1 MNKLSLRVVMLMIAI
16 MGTVNATLADDI
28 TVGDVSNTDC
38 SWRTRTEGVIGHTIL
53 KLTRSDI
60 GLVGELKDYHVN
72 CGYDDVNVYC
82 EEDGQNLTIV
92 IDDGAGEHLADCTC
106 PINIYFT
113 LFNAMQDEFQL
124 KVRGRSEKNVGAI
137 SLKGHTMV
145 EIDLTTLVIL
155 YDEGFEYHLKMENFH
170 ASNITDDGNPK
181 DVSQK
186 LIISHDSETVFN
198 CAYEKFV
205 LPLDYSYLDVNLTLD
220 DDSTLVINVLTDGI
234 PDKNGKRTGGLY
246 FNIVNTFRDAYHLQV
261 NQTILLGS
269 EDEQTTCLYDGDI
282 TVPLYDKV
290 TIPLAPTST
299 GLYIEP
305 LWYYADLFTQT
316 ASVQQSDTYKSL
328 SNIAILPSIE
338 LWGTN
343 CTVYKIV
350 DSAFSNLTDL
360 ESITIPESV
369 IEIGQEAFSGCT
381 GLMSITIPEGVRE
394 IRDLT
399 FRSCR
404 GLTSVTF
411 PDGLTS
417 IGRRAF
423 YDCRN
428 LKEIDIPASVTF
440 IDDDA
445 FAFTQNL
452 ENVYCRATTPPYTN
466 NSRQFRRG
474 NTDATLHVP
483 AASLQI
489 YKETAPWRD
498 FKYIVPLETEVAYRP
513 FVEDGKVWKVG
524 NTQTISDNSVNVV
537 DYYYF
542 DGDTINDGKACKQ
555 MMRQRFVS
563 PEYSDD
569 YWAPEPSLITVGAWY
584 EENKKVYFYDENKQ
598 SMVIMYDFSL
608 NDNESMALI
617 DGYPPFIIGP
627 KQTGGIEGFK
637 GVYRDVMINQDIR
650 STTWLEGVG
659 GIDGPTRNAYPE
671 TADPMP
677 EFLMSCAVG
686 DEVIYLNDEYEDGAT
701 PEGARKS
708 RFDFTHTI
716 KTKPKAPRRSKEE
729 LSIYGEYNDL
739 QLGINLNPLY
749 DAYLVR
755 ITNESGQV
763 FYEKTINAGSI
774 VALSIDISAYAK
786 GRYTVTVE
794 NSSEYFTGE
803 FEVQTAGID
812 AITINKEETNTVIYN
827 LQGQRISSLQK
838 GLNIV
843 NGQKIYV
850 K

>member
-1 MNKLSLRVVMLMIAI
+1 MKKIALLFTIMSLSIVAS
-16 MGTVNATLADDI
+16 AA
-28 TVGDVSNTDC
+28 
-38 SWRTRTEGVIGHTIL
+38 
-53 KLTRSDI
+53 
-60 GLVGELKDYHVN
+60 
-72 CGYDDVNVYC
+72 VNVDGINYNLDADKGIAEVSRNLLC
-82 EEDGQNLTIV
+82 QNDVIIPETITYEDVVYTVTSIAASAFHGNSSITSVTIPNSVTIINERAFMNCSGMTSVVIPERVTTINNGVFSGCSSLMSLTIPNSV
-92 IDDGAGEHLADCTC
+92 TCIDDGAFSGC
-106 PINIYFT
+106 
-113 LFNAMQDEFQL
+113 
-124 KVRGRSEKNVGAI
+124 
-137 SLKGHTMV
+137 
-145 EIDLTTLVIL
+145 
-155 YDEGFEYHLKMENFH
+155 
-170 ASNITDDGNPK
+170 
-181 DVSQK
+181 
-186 LIISHDSETVFN
+186 
-198 CAYEKFV
+198 
-205 LPLDYSYLDVNLTLD
+205 
-220 DDSTLVINVLTDGI
+220 
-234 PDKNGKRTGGLY
+234 
-246 FNIVNTFRDAYHLQV
+246 
-261 NQTILLGS
+261 
-269 EDEQTTCLYDGDI
+269 
-282 TVPLYDKV
+282 
-290 TIPLAPTST
+290 
-299 GLYIEP
+299 
-305 LWYYADLFTQT
+305 
-316 ASVQQSDTYKSL
+316 KSL
-328 SNIAILPSIE
+328 TS
-338 LWGTN
+338 
-343 CTVYKIV
+343 V
-350 DSAFSNLTDL
+350 
-360 ESITIPESV
+360 TIPESV
-369 IEIGQEAFSGCT
+369 ASIGSYCFSGCNALESITLPNSITSISDGVFYDCTSLTSVTIPTNVMSIGDKAFGACTSLISFTIPNHVTSIGSQAFSGCT
-381 GLMSITIPEGVRE
+381 NLKSITIPNSVTTIGIGTFDMCWNLTDIIFPNMVTTIEGN
-394 IRDLT
+394 L
-399 FRSCR
+399 FSNCYS
-404 GLTSVTF
+404 LTSFTIPNSVTTIGVWAF
-411 PDGLTS
+411 SACENLISLS
-417 IGRRAF
+417 IGSEV
-423 YDCRN
+423 
-428 LKEIDIPASVTF
+428 KEIGGM
-440 IDDDA
+440 A
-445 FAFTQNL
+445 FSYCTKLSDVFCYAEEVPNTSLSAFEKSNI
-452 ENVYCRATTPPYTN
+452 
-466 NSRQFRRG
+466 G
-474 NTDATLHVP
+474 DATLHVP

-513 FVEDGKVWKVG
+513 MIEDDKVWKVG

-542 DGDTINDGKACKQ
+542 DGDTIIDGKACKE

-563 PEYSDD
+563 PDYSDD
-569 YWAPEPSLITVGAWY
+569 YWTPEPSLSYVGAWY

-637 GVYRDVMINQDIR
+637 GVYRNVMINQDIR

-671 TADPMP
+671 AADPVP

-716 KTKPKAPRRSKEE
+716 KTKPQAPRRSKEE

-755 ITNESGQV
+755 ITNESGQI

-803 FEVQTAGID
+803 FEVQTAGIEENVE
-812 AITINKEETNTVIYN
+812 IKELKNVSIYN